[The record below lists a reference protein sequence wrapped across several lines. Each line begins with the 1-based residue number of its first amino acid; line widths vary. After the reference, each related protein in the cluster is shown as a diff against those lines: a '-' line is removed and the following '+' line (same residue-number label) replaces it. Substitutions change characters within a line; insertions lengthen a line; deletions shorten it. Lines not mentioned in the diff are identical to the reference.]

1 MHLSKEEE
9 RILNGE
15 NGYAAQKSMEILSSL
30 GDIYGADKLIP
41 VSSCQIAG
49 ASYKTIGDAGLFF
62 VSEFAKSSKIKVKAT
77 LNPIGMD
84 SMEWQR
90 MRIKREFAEKQLD
103 ILDAYLKMGID
114 CSCTCTP
121 YLIGNRPNCGEHVA
135 WSESS
140 AVSFANSVLGAKSN
154 REGGPSSLASSI
166 IGKTP
171 NYGLHLEQN
180 RKAGIIID
188 VKTNI
193 KSFSDVGA
201 LGNHVGSI
209 IGSKIPYFKNLGLDS
224 DKLKSLGAAMAASG
238 SVALY
243 HVEGLTPEYNKAIDD
258 SLEKIEVGK
267 EDIEESKCKLNSSED
282 IDLICIGC
290 PHCSVGEVKEA
301 LEIFKKEGRR
311 FKGDIWICTSRYV
324 KNELERTGVAQ
335 EIEKYAK
342 LLADTCM
349 VVTPI
354 EEMYEKTAT
363 NSGKAAIY
371 LPSLCKQKVRFGD
384 LESLI
389 RDFK

>member
-1 MHLSKEEE
+1 MYLSKEEE

-15 NGYAAQKSMEILSSL
+15 EGYAAQKSMEILALL

-62 VSEFAKSSKIKVKAT
+62 VSEFARSSKIKVKAT

-84 SMEWQR
+84 SREWQR
-90 MRIKREFAEKQLD
+90 MGIKREFAEKQLD

-171 NYGLHLEQN
+171 NYGLHLEKN

-188 VKTNI
+188 VKTII

-201 LGNHVGSI
+201 LGNYVGSI
-209 IGSKIPYFKNLGLDS
+209 IGNKIPYFKNLELDS
-224 DKLKSLGAAMAASG
+224 DKLKSLGASMAASG

-243 HVEGLTPEYNKAIDD
+243 HVEGLTPEYSKAIDD

-267 EDIEESKCKLNSSED
+267 EEIEESKCKLNSSDDME
-282 IDLICIGC
+282 LICIGC

-301 LEIFKKEGRR
+301 LDLFKKEGRK
-311 FKGDIWICTSRYV
+311 FKGNIWICTSRYV
-324 KNELERTGVAQ
+324 KNELERTGIAQ

-371 LPSLCKQKVRFGD
+371 LPSLCKQKVRFDD

>member
-1 MHLSKEEE
+1 MYLTKEEE
-9 RILNGE
+9 RILEGKE
-15 NGYAAQKSMEILSSL
+15 GYAAQKSMEILTSL

-62 VSEFAKSSKIKVKAT
+62 VSEFSKSSKVKVKST

-84 SMEWQR
+84 STEWQR
-90 MRIKREFAEKQLD
+90 MGIKKEFAEKQLD
-103 ILDAYLKMGID
+103 ILDAYLNMGID

-121 YLIGNRPNCGEHVA
+121 YLIGNRPDCGEHIA

-140 AVSFANSVLGAKSN
+140 AVSFANSILGAKSN

-171 NYGLHLEQN
+171 NYGLHLEEN

-188 VKTNI
+188 VKASI
-193 KSFSDVGA
+193 KSYSDVGA
-201 LGNHVGSI
+201 LGNFVGSI
-209 IGSKIPYFKNLGLDS
+209 IGNKIPYFKNLELDS
-224 DKLKSLGAAMAASG
+224 DKLKSLGASMAASG

-243 HVEGLTPEYNKAIDD
+243 HVEGLTPGYNKSISD

-267 EDIEESKCKLNSSED
+267 EEIEESRCKLNSSDDME
-282 IDLICIGC
+282 LICIGC

-301 LEIFKKEGRR
+301 LEIFKKEGRK

-354 EEMYEKTAT
+354 EEMYQKTAT

-389 RDFK
+389 KDFK

>member
-1 MHLSKEEE
+1 MYLTREEE
-9 RILNGE
+9 RILEGKE
-15 NGYAAQKSMEILSSL
+15 GYAAQKSMEILASL

-41 VSSCQIAG
+41 ISSCQIAG

-62 VSEFAKSSKIKVKAT
+62 VSEFSKSSKVKVKST

-84 SMEWQR
+84 STEWQR
-90 MRIKREFAEKQLD
+90 MGIKKEFAEKQLD

-121 YLIGNRPNCGEHVA
+121 YLIGNRPDCGEHVA

-140 AVSFANSVLGAKSN
+140 AVSFVNSVLGAKSN

-171 NYGLHLEQN
+171 NYGLHLEEN
-180 RKAGIIID
+180 RKAGVIID
-188 VKTNI
+188 VKAQI
-193 KSFSDVGA
+193 RSYSDVGA
-201 LGNHVGSI
+201 LGNYVGSI
-209 IGSKIPYFKNLGLDS
+209 IGSKIPYFKNLELDS
-224 DKLKSLGAAMAASG
+224 DKLKSLGATMAASG

-243 HVEGLTPEYNKAIDD
+243 HVEGLTPEYNKAIADN
-258 SLEKIEVGK
+258 LEKIEVGK
-267 EDIEESKCKLNSSED
+267 EEIEESKCKLNSSED
-282 IDLICIGC
+282 MELICIGC
-290 PHCSVGEVKEA
+290 PHCSVGEVTEA
-301 LEIFKKEGRR
+301 LEIFKKEGRK

-354 EEMYEKTAT
+354 EEMYQKTAT

>member
-1 MHLSKEEE
+1 MYLSNEEE

-15 NGYAAQKSMEILSSL
+15 EGYAAQKSMEILASL

-62 VSEFAKSSKIKVKAT
+62 VSEFARSSKIKVKAT

-84 SMEWQR
+84 SREWQR
-90 MRIKREFAEKQLD
+90 MGIKREFAEKQLD

-171 NYGLHLEQN
+171 NYGLHLEKN

-188 VKTNI
+188 VKASI

-201 LGNHVGSI
+201 LGNYVGST
-209 IGSKIPYFKNLGLDS
+209 IGNKIPYFKNLELDS
-224 DKLKSLGAAMAASG
+224 DKLKSLGASMAASG

-243 HVEGLTPEYNKAIDD
+243 HVEGLTPEYGKAIDD

-267 EDIEESKCKLNSSED
+267 EEIEESKCKLNSSDDME
-282 IDLICIGC
+282 LICIGC

-301 LEIFKKEGRR
+301 LDLFKKEGRK
-311 FKGDIWICTSRYV
+311 FKGNIWICTSRYV
-324 KNELERTGVAQ
+324 KNELERTGIAQ

-371 LPSLCKQKVRFGD
+371 LPSLCKQKVRFD
-384 LESLI
+384 DIESLI

>member
-1 MHLSKEEE
+1 MELSREEE

-15 NGYAAQKSMEILSSL
+15 EGYARQKSMEILVSL
-30 GDIYGADKLIP
+30 GDIYGADRLIP

-62 VSEFAKSSKIKVKAT
+62 ISEFSKSSKTKVKST

-84 SMEWQR
+84 SEGWQR
-90 MRIKREFAEKQLD
+90 MGIKKEFAEKQLD
-103 ILDAYLKMGID
+103 IIDAYLKMGID

-121 YLIGNRPNCGEHVA
+121 YLIGNKPNCGEHIA

-180 RKAGIIID
+180 RKAGAIFDIKADI
-188 VKTNI
+188 KT
-193 KSFSDVGA
+193 FSDVGA

-209 IGSKIPYFKNLGLDS
+209 IGNKIPYFRNLYLDS
-224 DKLKSLGAAMAASG
+224 DKLKSLGATMAASG

-243 HVEGLTPEYNKAIDD
+243 HIEGITPEYQKAIDD
-258 SLEKIEVGK
+258 DLEIIEVGN
-267 EDIEESKCKLNSSED
+267 EEIEESKCKLNSSED
-282 IDLICIGC
+282 MELICIGC
-290 PHCSVGEVKEA
+290 PHCSIGEVKEA
-301 LEIFKKEGRR
+301 LEIFKKEGKT

-324 KNELERTGVAQ
+324 KKELERTGVAQ

-349 VVTPI
+349 VVAPI
-354 EEMYEKTAT
+354 EEMYGKTAT

-371 LPSLCKQKVRFGD
+371 LPTLCKQKVRFAD
-384 LESLI
+384 LETLI
-389 RDFK
+389 KDFK

>member
-1 MHLSKEEE
+1 MYLSNEEE

-15 NGYAAQKSMEILSSL
+15 EGYARQKSMEILASL
-30 GDIYGADKLIP
+30 GEFYGADRLIEIT
-41 VSSCQIAG
+41 SCQIAG
-49 ASYKTIGDAGLFF
+49 ASYKTIGNAGLFF
-62 VSEFAKSSKIKVKAT
+62 ISEFAKSSKVTVKST

-84 SMEWQR
+84 SKEWQR
-90 MRIKREFAEKQLD
+90 MGIKKEFAEKQLE
-103 ILDAYLKMGID
+103 IIDAYLKMGIN

-121 YLIGNRPNCGEHVA
+121 YIIGNRPNCGEHIA

-140 AVSFANSVLGAKSN
+140 AVSFANSVLGARSN

-171 NYGLHLEQN
+171 NYGLHLEKN

-188 VKTNI
+188 VKTEI
-193 KSFSDVGA
+193 KTFSDIGA
-201 LGNHVGSI
+201 LGNYVGSI
-209 IGSKIPYFKNLGLDS
+209 IENKIPYFKNLVLNS
-224 DKLKSLGAAMAASG
+224 DKLKSLGATMAASG

-243 HVEGLTPEYNKAIDD
+243 HVEGITPEYQKSIDD
-258 SLEKIEVGK
+258 DLEKIEIGK
-267 EDIEESKCKLNSSED
+267 EEINESKSKLNSSD
-282 IDLICIGC
+282 DADLICIGC
-290 PHCSVGEVKEA
+290 PHCSIEEVNEA
-301 LEIFKKEGRR
+301 LSIFKKEGRT

-324 KNELERTGVAQ
+324 KNELERNGIAQ
-335 EIEKYAK
+335 EVEKYAK

-354 EEMYEKTAT
+354 EDNYSKTAT

-389 RDFK
+389 KEFK

>member
-1 MHLSKEEE
+1 MHLSREEE
-9 RILNGE
+9 QILNGE
-15 NGYAAQKSMEILSSL
+15 EGYAAQKSMEILSSL

-49 ASYKTIGDAGLFF
+49 ASYKTMGDAGLFF
-62 VSEFAKSSKIKVKAT
+62 VSEFSKSSKVRVKST

-84 SMEWQR
+84 SREWQR
-90 MRIKREFAEKQLD
+90 MGVKREFAEKQLD

-121 YLIGNRPNCGEHVA
+121 YLIGNRPDCGEHIA

-171 NYGLHLEQN
+171 NYGLHLEKN
-180 RKAGIIID
+180 RKAGVIID
-188 VKTNI
+188 VQTII

-201 LGNHVGSI
+201 LGNYVGSI
-209 IGSKIPYFKNLGLDS
+209 IGNKIPYFKNLELDS
-224 DKLKSLGAAMAASG
+224 DKLKSLGASMAASG

-243 HVEGLTPEYNKAIDD
+243 HVEGLTPEYNRAIDD
-258 SLEKIEVGK
+258 DLEKIEVGK
-267 EDIEESKCKLNSSED
+267 EEIEESKCKLNSSDDME
-282 IDLICIGC
+282 LICIGC

-301 LEIFKKEGRR
+301 LDLFKKEGRR

-324 KNELERTGVAQ
+324 KNELERVGVAQ

-349 VVTPI
+349 VVAPI
-354 EEMYEKTAT
+354 EDRYEKTAT
-363 NSGKAAIY
+363 NSGKAAVY

>member
-1 MHLSKEEE
+1 MYLSKEEE

-15 NGYAAQKSMEILSSL
+15 EGYAAQKSMEILSSL

-62 VSEFAKSSKIKVKAT
+62 VSEFAKSSRVKVKST

-84 SMEWQR
+84 STEWQR
-90 MRIKREFAEKQLD
+90 MGIKKEFAEKQLD

-171 NYGLHLEQN
+171 NYGLHLEEN
-180 RKAGIIID
+180 RKAGIVID
-188 VKTNI
+188 VKTRI
-193 KSFSDVGA
+193 KSYSDVGA
-201 LGNHVGSI
+201 LGNFVGSI
-209 IGSKIPYFKNLGLDS
+209 IGNKIPYFKNLELGS

-243 HVEGLTPEYNKAIDD
+243 HVEGLTPEYSKAIKDD
-258 SLEKIEVGK
+258 LEKIEVGK
-267 EDIEESKCKLNSSED
+267 EEIDENKCKLNSSCDME
-282 IDLICIGC
+282 LICIGC

-301 LEIFKKEGRR
+301 LDIFKKEGRR

-324 KNELERTGVAQ
+324 KNELERTGIAQ

-354 EEMYEKTAT
+354 EEMYQNTAT

>member
-1 MHLSKEEE
+1 MYLSKEEE

-15 NGYAAQKSMEILSSL
+15 EGYAAQKSMEILASL
-30 GDIYGADKLIP
+30 GDIYGADKLISI
-41 VSSCQIAG
+41 SSCQIAG
-49 ASYKTIGDAGLFF
+49 VSYKTIGDAGLFF
-62 VSEFAKSSKIKVKAT
+62 ISEFSKSSRVKVKSTLNPMGMDSLGWQRMGIKKEFAK
-77 LNPIGMD
+77 
-84 SMEWQR
+84 
-90 MRIKREFAEKQLD
+90 KQHE
-103 ILDAYLKMGID
+103 IIDAYFKMGID

-121 YLIGNRPNCGEHVA
+121 YLIGNRPNCGEHIA

-140 AVSFANSVLGAKSN
+140 AVSFANSILGAKTN

-166 IGKTP
+166 LGKTP
-171 NYGLHLEQN
+171 NYGLHLERN
-180 RKAGIIID
+180 RKAKVIID
-188 VKTNI
+188 VKAKI

-201 LGNHVGSI
+201 LGNYVGSI
-209 IGSKIPYFKNLGLDS
+209 IGSKVPYFKNLEINS
-224 DKLKSLGAAMAASG
+224 DKLKSLGASMAASG

-243 HVEGLTPEYNKAIDD
+243 HVEGLTPEYAKAIDD
-258 SLEKIEVGK
+258 DIEKIEVGK
-267 EDIEESKCKLNSSED
+267 EEIEESKCKLSSSDDME
-282 IDLICIGC
+282 LICIGC
-290 PHCSVGEVKEA
+290 PHCSIGEVKEA
-301 LEIFKKEGRR
+301 LEIFKKEGRK

-349 VVTPI
+349 VVAPI

-363 NSGKAAIY
+363 NSGKAAVY

-389 RDFK
+389 KDFK

>member
-1 MHLSKEEE
+1 MYLSKEEE

-15 NGYAAQKSMEILSSL
+15 EGYAAQKSMEILASL

-62 VSEFAKSSKIKVKAT
+62 VSEFARSSKIKVKAT

-84 SMEWQR
+84 SREWQR
-90 MRIKREFAEKQLD
+90 MGIKREFAEKQLD

-121 YLIGNRPNCGEHVA
+121 YLIGNRPDCGEHVA

-171 NYGLHLEQN
+171 NYGLHLEKN

-188 VKTNI
+188 VKTII

-201 LGNHVGSI
+201 LGNYVGSI
-209 IGSKIPYFKNLGLDS
+209 IGNKIPYFTNLELDS
-224 DKLKSLGAAMAASG
+224 DKLKSLGASMAASG

-243 HVEGLTPEYNKAIDD
+243 HVEGLTPEYSKAIDD

-267 EDIEESKCKLNSSED
+267 EEIRESKCKLNSSDDME
-282 IDLICIGC
+282 LICIGC

-301 LEIFKKEGRR
+301 LDIFKKEGRR

-324 KNELERTGVAQ
+324 KNELERKGIAQ

-354 EEMYEKTAT
+354 EEMYQKTAT

>member
-1 MHLSKEEE
+1 MYLSKEEE

-15 NGYAAQKSMEILSSL
+15 EGYAAQKSMEILASL
-30 GDIYGADKLIP
+30 GDIYGADKLIA

-84 SMEWQR
+84 SREWQR
-90 MRIKREFAEKQLD
+90 MGIKREFAEKQLD

-121 YLIGNRPNCGEHVA
+121 YLIGNRPDCGQHVA

-140 AVSFANSVLGAKSN
+140 AVSFVNSVLGAKSN

-171 NYGLHLEQN
+171 NYGLHLEKN

-188 VKTNI
+188 VKTVI

-201 LGNHVGSI
+201 LGNYVGSI
-209 IGSKIPYFKNLGLDS
+209 IGNKIPYFKNLELDS
-224 DKLKSLGAAMAASG
+224 DKLKSLGASMAASG

-243 HVEGLTPEYNKAIDD
+243 HVEGLTPEYSKAIDD
-258 SLEKIEVGK
+258 KLERIEVGK
-267 EDIEESKCKLNSSED
+267 EEIEESKCRLNSSDDME
-282 IDLICIGC
+282 LICIGC

-301 LEIFKKEGRR
+301 LGLFKKEGRK

-324 KNELERTGVAQ
+324 KNELERTGIAQ

-354 EEMYEKTAT
+354 EEMYKKTAT

-371 LPSLCKQKVRFGD
+371 LPSLCKQKVRFDD

>member
-1 MHLSKEEE
+1 MYLSKEEE

-15 NGYAAQKSMEILSSL
+15 EGYARQKSMEILASL

-41 VSSCQIAG
+41 VTSCQIAG

-62 VSEFAKSSKIKVKAT
+62 ISEFAKTSKIRVKAT

-84 SMEWQR
+84 SIGWQR
-90 MRIKREFAEKQLD
+90 MKIKREFAEKQLE

-121 YLIGNRPNCGEHVA
+121 YLIGNRPDCGEHIA

-140 AVSFANSVLGAKSN
+140 AISFANSVLGAKTN

-171 NYGLHLEQN
+171 NYGFHLERN
-180 RKAGIIID
+180 RKAGIIVD
-188 VKTNI
+188 VKTEI
-193 KSFSDVGA
+193 KKFSDVGA
-201 LGNHVGSI
+201 LGNYVGTI
-209 IGSKIPYFKNLGLDS
+209 IGNKIPYFKNLSLDS
-224 DKLKSLGAAMAASG
+224 DKLKSLGASMAASG

-243 HVEGLTPEYNKAIDD
+243 HVDGITPESNKAIDD
-258 SLEKIEVGK
+258 DLEKIEVGK
-267 EDIEESKCKLNSSED
+267 EEIEESKCKLNSSDDME
-282 IDLICIGC
+282 LICIGC

-301 LEIFKKEGRR
+301 LNIFKKEGRT

-335 EIEKYAK
+335 ELEKYAK

-349 VVTPI
+349 VVAPI
-354 EEMYEKTAT
+354 EDNYSRTAT
-363 NSGKAAIY
+363 NSGKAAVY

-389 RDFK
+389 KDFN

>member
-1 MHLSKEEE
+1 MHLSREEE
-9 RILNGE
+9 QILNGE
-15 NGYAAQKSMEILSSL
+15 EGYAAQKSMEILSSL

-49 ASYKTIGDAGLFF
+49 ASYKTMGDAGLFF
-62 VSEFAKSSKIKVKAT
+62 VSEFSKSSKVRVKST

-84 SMEWQR
+84 SREWQR
-90 MRIKREFAEKQLD
+90 MGVKREFAEKQLD

-121 YLIGNRPNCGEHVA
+121 YLIGNRPDCGEHIA

-171 NYGLHLEQN
+171 NYGLHLEKN
-180 RKAGIIID
+180 RKAGVIID
-188 VKTNI
+188 VQTII

-201 LGNHVGSI
+201 LGNYVGSI
-209 IGSKIPYFKNLGLDS
+209 IGNKIPYFKNLELDS
-224 DKLKSLGAAMAASG
+224 DKLKSLGASMAASG

-258 SLEKIEVGK
+258 DLEEIEVGK
-267 EDIEESKCKLNSSED
+267 EEIEESKCKLNSSDDME
-282 IDLICIGC
+282 LICIGC

-301 LEIFKKEGRR
+301 LELFKKEGRS

-324 KNELERTGVAQ
+324 KNELERVGVAQ

-349 VVTPI
+349 VVAPI
-354 EEMYEKTAT
+354 EDRYEKTAT
-363 NSGKAAIY
+363 NSGKAAVY

>member
-1 MHLSKEEE
+1 MYLSKEEE
-9 RILNGE
+9 RILDGE
-15 NGYAAQKSMEILSSL
+15 EGYAAQKSMEILSSL

-41 VSSCQIAG
+41 ISSCQIAG

-62 VSEFAKSSKIKVKAT
+62 VSEFAKSSRVKVKST

-84 SMEWQR
+84 STEWQR
-90 MRIKREFAEKQLD
+90 MGIKKEFAEKQLD

-140 AVSFANSVLGAKSN
+140 AVSFVNSVLGAKSN

-180 RKAGIIID
+180 RKAGIIVDI
-188 VKTNI
+188 KTKI

-201 LGNHVGSI
+201 LGNYVGSI
-209 IGSKIPYFKNLGLDS
+209 VGNKIPYFKNLELNS
-224 DKLKSLGAAMAASG
+224 DKLKSLGASMAASG

-243 HVEGLTPEYNKAIDD
+243 HVEDLTPEYGKAIGDE
-258 SLEKIEVGK
+258 LEKIEIGK
-267 EDIEESKCKLNSSED
+267 EEIEESKCKLNSSDDME
-282 IDLICIGC
+282 LICIGC

-301 LEIFKKEGRR
+301 LELFKKEGRQ
-311 FKGDIWICTSRYV
+311 FKGDIWICTSRHV

-363 NSGKAAIY
+363 NSGKAAVY

-384 LESLI
+384 LDSLI

>member
-1 MHLSKEEE
+1 MYLSKAEE
-9 RILNGE
+9 RILKGE
-15 NGYAAQKSMEILSSL
+15 EGYAAQKSMEILSSL

-62 VSEFAKSSKIKVKAT
+62 VSEFSKSSKIKVKST

-84 SMEWQR
+84 SRDWQR
-90 MRIKREFAEKQLD
+90 MGVEKEFAEKQLS

-121 YLIGNRPNCGEHVA
+121 YIIGNRPDCGEHIA

-180 RKAGIIID
+180 RKAEIIID
-188 VKTNI
+188 VKANI

-201 LGNHVGSI
+201 LGNFVGSI
-209 IGSKIPYFKNLGLDS
+209 IGNKIPYFKNLELDS
-224 DKLKSLGAAMAASG
+224 DKLKSLGATMAASG

-243 HVEGLTPEYNKAIDD
+243 HIEGLTPEYNKAIND
-258 SLEKIEVGK
+258 SLERIEVGK
-267 EDIEESKCKLNSSED
+267 EEIEENKFKLNSSD
-282 IDLICIGC
+282 DMDLICIGC
-290 PHCSVGEVKEA
+290 PHCSVSEVKEA
-301 LEIFKKEGRR
+301 LELFKKEGRR

-324 KNELERTGVAQ
+324 KNELERMGVAQ

-349 VVTPI
+349 VVAPI

>member
-1 MHLSKEEE
+1 MYLSKEDE

-15 NGYAAQKSMEILSSL
+15 EGYAAQKSMEILVSL

-84 SMEWQR
+84 SREWQR
-90 MRIKREFAEKQLD
+90 MGIKREFAEKQLD

-171 NYGLHLEQN
+171 NYGLHLEKN

-188 VKTNI
+188 VKAII

-201 LGNHVGSI
+201 LGNYVGSI
-209 IGSKIPYFKNLGLDS
+209 IGNKIPYFKNLELDS
-224 DKLKSLGAAMAASG
+224 DKLKSLGASMAASG

-243 HVEGLTPEYNKAIDD
+243 HVEGLTPEYSKAIDD
-258 SLEKIEVGK
+258 NLEKIEVGK
-267 EDIEESKCKLNSSED
+267 EEIEESKCKLNSSDDME
-282 IDLICIGC
+282 LICIGC
-290 PHCSVGEVKEA
+290 PHCSVGEVKDA
-301 LEIFKKEGRR
+301 LDIFKKEGRK

-371 LPSLCKQKVRFGD
+371 LPSLCKQKVRFDD

-389 RDFK
+389 RDFR

>member
-1 MHLSKEEE
+1 MYLSNEEE

-15 NGYAAQKSMEILSSL
+15 EGYARQKSMEILASL
-30 GDIYGADKLIP
+30 GDIYGADRLIEIT
-41 VSSCQIAG
+41 SCQIAG
-49 ASYKTIGDAGLFF
+49 ASYKTIGNAGLFF
-62 VSEFAKSSKIKVKAT
+62 ISEFAKSSKVTVKST

-84 SMEWQR
+84 SKEWQR
-90 MRIKREFAEKQLD
+90 MGIKKEFAEKQLE
-103 ILDAYLKMGID
+103 IIDAYLKMGIN

-121 YLIGNRPNCGEHVA
+121 YIIGNRPNCGEHIA

-140 AVSFANSVLGAKSN
+140 AVSFANSVLGARSN

-171 NYGLHLEQN
+171 NYGLHLEKN

-188 VKTNI
+188 VKTEI
-193 KSFSDVGA
+193 KTFSDIGA
-201 LGNHVGSI
+201 LGNYVGSI
-209 IGSKIPYFKNLGLDS
+209 IENKIPYFKNLVLNS
-224 DKLKSLGAAMAASG
+224 DKLKSLGATMAASG

-243 HVEGLTPEYNKAIDD
+243 HVEGITPEYQKSIDD
-258 SLEKIEVGK
+258 DLEKIEIGK
-267 EDIEESKCKLNSSED
+267 EEINENKSKLNSSD
-282 IDLICIGC
+282 DADLICIGC
-290 PHCSVGEVKEA
+290 PHCSIEEVKEA
-301 LEIFKKEGRR
+301 LSIFKKEGRT

-324 KNELERTGVAQ
+324 KNELERNGIAQ
-335 EIEKYAK
+335 EVEKYAK

-349 VVTPI
+349 IVTPI
-354 EEMYEKTAT
+354 EDNYSKTAT

-389 RDFK
+389 KEFK

>member
-1 MHLSKEEE
+1 MHLSKEDE

-15 NGYAAQKSMEILSSL
+15 EGYAAQKSMEILASL

-62 VSEFAKSSKIKVKAT
+62 VSEFSKSSKVKVKST

-84 SMEWQR
+84 SEEWQR
-90 MRIKREFAEKQLD
+90 MGIKKEFAEKQLN

-171 NYGLHLEQN
+171 NYGLHLEEN

-188 VKTNI
+188 VKVRI

-201 LGNHVGSI
+201 LGNYVGQI
-209 IGSKIPYFKNLGLDS
+209 IGNKIPYFKNLELDS
-224 DKLKSLGAAMAASG
+224 DKLKSLGASMAASG

-243 HVEGLTPEYNKAIDD
+243 HVEGLTPEYSKAIDD

-267 EDIEESKCKLNSSED
+267 EEIKESKCKLNSSDDME
-282 IDLICIGC
+282 LICIGC

-301 LEIFKKEGRR
+301 LTLFKKEGRT
-311 FKGDIWICTSRYV
+311 FKGDIWICTSRHV

-354 EEMYEKTAT
+354 EEMYQKTAT

-371 LPSLCKQKVRFGD
+371 LPSLCKQKVRFDD

>member
-1 MHLSKEEE
+1 MHLTKEEE

-15 NGYAAQKSMEILSSL
+15 EGYAAQKSMEILASL

-62 VSEFAKSSKIKVKAT
+62 VSEFSKSSKVKVKST

-84 SMEWQR
+84 SKEWQR
-90 MRIKREFAEKQLD
+90 MGIKKEFAEKQLD

-121 YLIGNRPNCGEHVA
+121 YLIGNRPDCGEHVA

-171 NYGLHLEQN
+171 NYGLHLEEN
-180 RKAGIIID
+180 RKADVIID
-188 VKTNI
+188 VKAKI

-201 LGNHVGSI
+201 LGNYVGQI
-209 IGSKIPYFKNLGLDS
+209 IGNKIPYFKNLELDS

-243 HVEGLTPEYNKAIDD
+243 HVEGLTPEYDKAIDD
-258 SLEKIEVGK
+258 TLERIEVGK
-267 EDIEESKCKLNSSED
+267 EEIEESKCKLNSSND

-301 LEIFKKEGRR
+301 LEIFKKEDRK
-311 FKGDIWICTSRYV
+311 FKGDIWICTSRHV

-354 EEMYEKTAT
+354 EEMYQKTAT

>member
-1 MHLSKEEE
+1 MYLSKEEE

-15 NGYAAQKSMEILSSL
+15 EGYARQKSMEILASL

-41 VSSCQIAG
+41 VTSCQIAG

-62 VSEFAKSSKIKVKAT
+62 VSEFAKTSKIRVKAT

-84 SMEWQR
+84 SIGWQR
-90 MRIKREFAEKQLD
+90 MKIKREFAEKQLE

-121 YLIGNRPNCGEHVA
+121 YLIGNRPDCGEHIA

-140 AVSFANSVLGAKSN
+140 AISFANSVLGAKTN

-171 NYGLHLEQN
+171 NYGFHLESN
-180 RKAGIIID
+180 RKAGIIVD
-188 VKTNI
+188 VKTEI
-193 KSFSDVGA
+193 KKFSDVGA
-201 LGNHVGSI
+201 LGNYVGTI
-209 IGSKIPYFKNLGLDS
+209 IGNKIPYFKNLSLDS
-224 DKLKSLGAAMAASG
+224 DKLKSLGASMAASG

-243 HVEGLTPEYNKAIDD
+243 HVEGITPESNKAIDD
-258 SLEKIEVGK
+258 DLEKIEVGK
-267 EDIEESKCKLNSSED
+267 EEIEESKCKLNSSDDME
-282 IDLICIGC
+282 LICIGC

-301 LEIFKKEGRR
+301 LNIFKKEGRT

-335 EIEKYAK
+335 ELEKYAK

-349 VVTPI
+349 VVAPI
-354 EEMYEKTAT
+354 EDNYSRTAT
-363 NSGKAAIY
+363 NSGKAAVY

-389 RDFK
+389 KDFN

>member
-1 MHLSKEEE
+1 MYLSKEEE

-15 NGYAAQKSMEILSSL
+15 EGYARQKSMEILASL
-30 GDIYGADKLIP
+30 GDIYGADRLIEIT
-41 VSSCQIAG
+41 SCQIAG
-49 ASYKTIGDAGLFF
+49 ASYKTIGNAGLFF
-62 VSEFAKSSKIKVKAT
+62 ISEFAKSSKVTVKST

-84 SMEWQR
+84 SKEWQR
-90 MRIKREFAEKQLD
+90 MGIKKEFAEKQLE
-103 ILDAYLKMGID
+103 IIDAYLKMGIN

-121 YLIGNRPNCGEHVA
+121 YIIGNRPNCGEHIA

-140 AVSFANSVLGAKSN
+140 AVSFANSVLGARSN

-171 NYGLHLEQN
+171 NYGLHLEKN

-188 VKTNI
+188 VKTEI
-193 KSFSDVGA
+193 KTFSDIGA
-201 LGNHVGSI
+201 LGNYVGSI
-209 IGSKIPYFKNLGLDS
+209 IENKIPYFKNLVLNS
-224 DKLKSLGAAMAASG
+224 DKLKSLGATMAASG

-243 HVEGLTPEYNKAIDD
+243 HVEGITPEYQKSIDD
-258 SLEKIEVGK
+258 DLEKIEIGK
-267 EDIEESKCKLNSSED
+267 EEINENKSKLNSSD
-282 IDLICIGC
+282 DADLICIGC
-290 PHCSVGEVKEA
+290 PHCSIEEVNEA
-301 LEIFKKEGRR
+301 LSIFKKEGRT

-324 KNELERTGVAQ
+324 KNELERNGIAQ
-335 EIEKYAK
+335 EVEKYAK

-354 EEMYEKTAT
+354 EDNYSKTAT

-389 RDFK
+389 KEFK

>member
-1 MHLSKEEE
+1 MYLSKEEE
-9 RILNGE
+9 RILDGE
-15 NGYAAQKSMEILSSL
+15 DGYAAQKSMEILSSL
-30 GDIYGADKLIP
+30 GDIYSADKLIP

-62 VSEFAKSSKIKVKAT
+62 VSEFSKSSKVKVKST

-84 SMEWQR
+84 STEWQR
-90 MRIKREFAEKQLD
+90 MGIKREFAEKQLD

-121 YLIGNRPNCGEHVA
+121 YIIGNRPNCGEHVA

-140 AVSFANSVLGAKSN
+140 AVSFVNSALGAKSN

-171 NYGLHLEQN
+171 NYGLHLQEN

-188 VKTNI
+188 VKASI
-193 KSFSDVGA
+193 KSYSDVGA
-201 LGNHVGSI
+201 LGNYVGSI
-209 IGSKIPYFKNLGLDS
+209 IGSKIPYFKNLELDS

-243 HVEGLTPEYNKAIDD
+243 HVEGLTPEYSNAIDD
-258 SLEKIEVGK
+258 NLEKIEVGK
-267 EDIEESKCKLNSSED
+267 EEITESKCKLNSSDDME
-282 IDLICIGC
+282 LICIGC
-290 PHCSVGEVKEA
+290 PHCSVGEVNEA
-301 LEIFKKEGRR
+301 LEIFKKEGRK

-354 EEMYEKTAT
+354 EEMYNKTAT

>member
-1 MHLSKEEE
+1 MYLSKEDEK
-9 RILNGE
+9 ILNGE
-15 NGYAAQKSMEILSSL
+15 KGYVAQKSMEILSSL

-62 VSEFAKSSKIKVKAT
+62 VSEFSKSSRVKVKAT

-84 SMEWQR
+84 SKDWQR
-90 MRIKREFAEKQLD
+90 MNIKKEFAVKQLD

-121 YLIGNRPNCGEHVA
+121 YLVGNRPNCGDHIA

-140 AVSFANSVLGAKSN
+140 AVSFANSVLGARSN
-154 REGGPSSLASSI
+154 REGGPSSLASSV

-171 NYGLHLEQN
+171 NYGLHLEEN
-180 RKAGIIID
+180 RKAGII
-188 VKTNI
+188 VKVTEEI

-201 LGNHVGSI
+201 LGSFVGSE
-209 IGSKIPYFKNLGLDS
+209 IGSKIPYFKNLELDS
-224 DKLKSLGAAMAASG
+224 DKLKSLGASMAASG

-243 HVEGLTPEYNKAIDD
+243 HIEGATPEYQNAIADD
-258 SLEKIEVGK
+258 IEKIEVGK
-267 EDIEESKCKLNSSED
+267 EEIREAKEKLNSSED
-282 IDLICIGC
+282 TELICIGC
-290 PHCSVGEVKEA
+290 PHCSVSEVEEA
-301 LEIFKKEGRR
+301 LRIFKKEGRT

-324 KNELERTGVAQ
+324 KNELERRGVAQ
-335 EIEKYAK
+335 EVEKYAK

-349 VVTPI
+349 VVAPI
-354 EEMYEKTAT
+354 EDLYQKTAT
-363 NSGKAAIY
+363 NSGKAATY
-371 LPSLCKQKVRFGD
+371 LPSLCKQKVKFGD

-389 RDFK
+389 KDFK

>member
-1 MHLSKEEE
+1 MYLSKKEE

-15 NGYAAQKSMEILSSL
+15 EGYAAQKSMEILSSL
-30 GDIYGADKLIP
+30 GDIYGADNLIP

-62 VSEFAKSSKIKVKAT
+62 VSEFSKSSKARVKST

-84 SMEWQR
+84 SKDWQR
-90 MRIKREFAEKQLD
+90 MGIGKDFAVKQLD

-121 YLIGNRPNCGEHVA
+121 YLVGNRPSCGDHIA

-140 AVSFANSVLGAKSN
+140 AVSFANSVLGARSN

-171 NYGLHLEQN
+171 KYGFHLEEN
-180 RKAGIIID
+180 RKADIL
-188 VKTNI
+188 VELKHEI

-201 LGNHVGSI
+201 LGSLVGPQA
-209 IGSKIPYFKNLGLDS
+209 GSKVPYFKSLNLDS
-224 DKLKSLGAAMAASG
+224 DKLKSLGASMAASG

-243 HVEGLTPEYNKAIDD
+243 HIEGVTPEYQKAIVDD
-258 SLEKIEVGK
+258 LEKIEIGK
-267 EDIEESKCKLNSSED
+267 EEIREEKERLNSSED
-282 IDLICIGC
+282 TELICIGC
-290 PHCSVGEVKEA
+290 PHCSAGEVEEA
-301 LEIFKKEGRR
+301 LRIFRREGRT
-311 FKGDIWICTSRYV
+311 FKGDIWICTSRHV
-324 KNELERTGVAQ
+324 KNDLERRGIAQ
-335 EIEKYAK
+335 EVEKYAK

-349 VVTPI
+349 VVAPI
-354 EEMYEKTAT
+354 EDLYEKTAT
-363 NSGKAAIY
+363 NSGKAATY
-371 LPSLCKQKVRFGD
+371 LPTLCKQKVKFGD

>member
-1 MHLSKEEE
+1 MYLSKEEE

-15 NGYAAQKSMEILSSL
+15 EGYARQKSMEILASL
-30 GDIYGADKLIP
+30 GEFYGADRLIEIT
-41 VSSCQIAG
+41 SCQIAG
-49 ASYKTIGDAGLFF
+49 ASYKTIGNAGLFF
-62 VSEFAKSSKIKVKAT
+62 ISEFAKSSKVTVKST

-84 SMEWQR
+84 SKEWQR
-90 MRIKREFAEKQLD
+90 MGIKKEFAEKQLE
-103 ILDAYLKMGID
+103 IIDAYLKMGIN

-121 YLIGNRPNCGEHVA
+121 YIIGNRPNCGEHIA

-140 AVSFANSVLGAKSN
+140 AVSFANSVLGARSN

-171 NYGLHLEQN
+171 NYGLHLEKN

-188 VKTNI
+188 VKTEI
-193 KSFSDVGA
+193 KTFSDIGA
-201 LGNHVGSI
+201 LGNYVGSI
-209 IGSKIPYFKNLGLDS
+209 IENKIPYFKNLVLNS
-224 DKLKSLGAAMAASG
+224 DKLKSLGATMAASG

-243 HVEGLTPEYNKAIDD
+243 HVEGITPEYQKSIDD
-258 SLEKIEVGK
+258 DLEKIEIGK
-267 EDIEESKCKLNSSED
+267 EEINESKSKLNSSD
-282 IDLICIGC
+282 DADLICIGC
-290 PHCSVGEVKEA
+290 PHCSIEEVNEA
-301 LEIFKKEGRR
+301 LSIFKKEGRT

-324 KNELERTGVAQ
+324 KNELERNGIAQ
-335 EIEKYAK
+335 EVEKYAK

-354 EEMYEKTAT
+354 EDNYSKTAT

-389 RDFK
+389 KEFK

>member
-1 MHLSKEEE
+1 MYLSKEEE

-15 NGYAAQKSMEILSSL
+15 EGYAAQKSMEILTSL

-49 ASYKTIGDAGLFF
+49 ASYKTMGDAGLFF
-62 VSEFAKSSKIKVKAT
+62 VSEFSKSSKVRVKST

-84 SMEWQR
+84 SREWQR
-90 MRIKREFAEKQLD
+90 MGVKREFAEKQLD

-121 YLIGNRPNCGEHVA
+121 YLIGNRPDCGEHIA

-171 NYGLHLEQN
+171 NYGLHLEKN
-180 RKAGIIID
+180 RKAGVIID
-188 VKTNI
+188 VQTII

-201 LGNHVGSI
+201 LGNYVGSI
-209 IGSKIPYFKNLGLDS
+209 IGNKIPYFKNLELDS
-224 DKLKSLGAAMAASG
+224 DKLKSLGASMAASG

-258 SLEKIEVGK
+258 DLEEIEVGK
-267 EDIEESKCKLNSSED
+267 EEIEESKCKLNSSDDME
-282 IDLICIGC
+282 LICIGC

-301 LEIFKKEGRR
+301 LELFKKEGRR

-324 KNELERTGVAQ
+324 KNELERVGVAQ

-349 VVTPI
+349 VVAPI
-354 EEMYEKTAT
+354 EDRYEKTAT
-363 NSGKAAIY
+363 NSGKAAVY